1 LTPEQQ
7 AELKALASMPGD
19 TIDTG
24 DIAPLDAAFWE
35 KAVQGKFC
43 RPTKT
48 STTVR
53 LDTDVLAWLKGQG
66 KGYQTRINSILREAM
81 LRSLHRKT

>member
-1 LTPEQQ
+1 
-7 AELKALASMPGD
+7 MPGD

-35 KAVQGKFC
+35 KAVQGKFY

-53 LDTDVLAWLKGQG
+53 LGTDVLAWLK
-66 KGYQTRINSILREAM
+66 S
-81 LRSLHRKT
+81 